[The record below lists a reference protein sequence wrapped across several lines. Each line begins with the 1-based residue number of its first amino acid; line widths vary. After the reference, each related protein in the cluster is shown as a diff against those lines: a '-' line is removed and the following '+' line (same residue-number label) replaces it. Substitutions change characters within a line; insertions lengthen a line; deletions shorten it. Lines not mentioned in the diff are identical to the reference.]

1 MQSPRSRFSLLG
13 IFTLAVL
20 SACPAP
26 AANPP
31 IIEGA
36 TQGEQK
42 AKLEIAKSMKAA
54 GMTNAQIQ
62 AITGLSTSD
71 LEP

>member
-42 AKLEIAKSMKAA
+42 ASSRLP
-54 GMTNAQIQ
+54 N
-62 AITGLSTSD
+62 
-71 LEP
+71 P